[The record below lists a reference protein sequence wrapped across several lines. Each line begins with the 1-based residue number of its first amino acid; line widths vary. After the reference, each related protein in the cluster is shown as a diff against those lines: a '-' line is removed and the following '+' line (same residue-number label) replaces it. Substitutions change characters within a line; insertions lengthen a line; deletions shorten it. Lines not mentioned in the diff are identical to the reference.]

1 MVQLCLLGL
10 YLGIET
16 APSDGKERDGIETV
30 KIGPFFFSG
39 FNAIP
44 AKVSKGIIMISAPW
58 WIFFYLLQTDS
69 AEFFYYE

>member
-10 YLGIET
+10 YLGFET
-16 APSDGKERDGIETV
+16 APSDGKERHGIETV

-44 AKVSKGIIMISAPW
+44 AKVSKGIIMISAP
-58 WIFFYLLQTDS
+58 
-69 AEFFYYE
+69 

>member
-1 MVQLCLLGL
+1 MIQLCLLGL

-16 APSDGKERDGIETV
+16 APSDGKERHRIETV

-44 AKVSKGIIMISAPW
+44 AKVSKGIIMISAP
-58 WIFFYLLQTDS
+58 
-69 AEFFYYE
+69 

>member
-16 APSDGKERDGIETV
+16 APSDGKERHGIETV
-30 KIGPFFFSG
+30 KIGPFFFLVLMLSLQKSAKELSCLVLPDG
-39 FNAIP
+39 F
-44 AKVSKGIIMISAPW
+44 
-58 WIFFYLLQTDS
+58 FFNLLQTDS